1 MTETQ
6 SEYTRTRGAG
16 IYVGKEPSTKFITSN
31 TPTLPL
37 ECTVTDYSFTAP
49 EGEEIDVSTLAS
61 QTKETINGLPAEGTF
76 TLNVNFVTGNAG
88 QKILRKSYNTGE
100 NYPFKLQREDGS
112 SVDWIARVTSYE
124 FKGAKN
130 NIETGSFSLK
140 VKGKFEYNDSI
151 I

>member
-1 MTETQ
+1 MTDKQ

-16 IYVGKEPSTKFITSN
+16 IWVGKDPSDKFITSN

-37 ECTVTDYSFTAP
+37 ECTVTDYSMTAP
-49 EGEEIDVSTLAS
+49 EGEEIDVSTLSS
-61 QTKETINGLPAEGTF
+61 QNKETISGLPAEATV
-76 TLNVNFVTGNAG
+76 TLTVNFVTGNAG
-88 QKILRKSYNTGE
+88 QKILRKSYNTGD

-124 FKGAKN
+124 FKGSKN

>member
-16 IYVGKEPSTKFITSN
+16 IYVGKDPSTKFITSN

-88 QKILRKSYNTGE
+88 QKILRKSYNTGD